1 MAVIT
6 NVSVVRRDGREP
18 RIRSVIELL
27 GNKRPTF
34 SNKSVVV
41 KPNTDFADP
50 FPASTHNNT
59 IAAIIQSLLAGGAK
73 A

>member
-1 MAVIT
+1 MAVT
-6 NVSVVRRDGREP
+6 ADMSVVRSDGREP

-27 GNKRPTF
+27 GNKQPTF

-41 KPNTDFADP
+41 KPNSNFADP

-59 IAAIIQSLLAGGAK
+59 IAAIIQSLRAD
-73 A
+73 

>member
-1 MAVIT
+1 MTA
-6 NVSVVRRDGREP
+6 NVSVVRSDGREP

-27 GNKRPTF
+27 GNERPTF
-34 SNKSVVV
+34 SSKSVVM
-41 KPNTDFADP
+41 KPNSSFADP

-59 IAAIIQSLLAGGAK
+59 IAAIIQSLRADGAK